1 MELLR
6 LEHRKCKK
14 KKKKIKSP
22 NSRFSSSEWDQEAP
36 YLQVSWWG
44 RSLCPEGPPPRWRWS
59 SCRASR
65 GQSGPPRR
73 WRWASP
79 PGGWARPSGRSPR
92 PPAWP
97 TCPPG
102 SPRTW
107 SWPWSPAPRTCCV
120 QSCGGVCVCVCV
132 RACVRVPVVCTRV
145 TDREDGVEHP
155 RLPSSCLLS
164 APWRWMLT
172 PEVPPRL
179 VCGFATLLMSS
190 PLSRTPV
197 HSSFFLFLCLAPGG
211 WWKGAR

>member
-1 MELLR
+1 MQE
-6 LEHRKCKK
+6 KGNGKKK

-107 SWPWSPAPRTCCV
+107 SWPWLPAPRTCCV
-120 QSCGGVCVCVCV
+120 QSCGGVCVCVC
-132 RACVRVPVVCTRV
+132 ACVRARACGLHTC
-145 TDREDGVEHP
+145 DG
-155 RLPSSCLLS
+155 S
-164 APWRWMLT
+164 WRRRRT
-172 PEVPPRL
+172 PEVAFVLFAFGPLALDVNSRGSPPSCLRL
-179 VCGFATLLMSS
+179 RYTSDVLASLAHSCPQLL
-190 PLSRTPV
+190 LSLSLP
-197 HSSFFLFLCLAPGG
+197 CA
-211 WWKGAR
+211 WWLVKRGQITVP